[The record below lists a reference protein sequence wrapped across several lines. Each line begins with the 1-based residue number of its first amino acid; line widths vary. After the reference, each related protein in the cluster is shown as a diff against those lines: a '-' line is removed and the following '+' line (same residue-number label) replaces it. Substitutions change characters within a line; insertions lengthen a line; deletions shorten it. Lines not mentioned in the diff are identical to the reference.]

1 MSAVALSFGPAFWRQ
16 VMSAEAVSGSGPYG
30 ALSTTPDENG
40 LLLPAGFTS
49 RVVARG
55 GQPVGSTG
63 FVRPIFPDGSA
74 TFATPSGGWILV
86 TNSENP
92 PPESRNTFPGQ
103 KFGGAS
109 AIEFDAAGEI
119 VDAYWVLQGTRSNC
133 AGGPTPWGTYLS
145 CEEYDAAPG
154 ERGLVWECDPKRP
167 GPETP
172 PAVARPVL
180 GGFMHEAATVDP
192 VNGHVY
198 LTEDQ
203 KDGLFYRFIPTG
215 PKRDLSAGRLQ
226 AAKVD
231 AARGVEWLPVP
242 DPAGT
247 LLPTRQQ
254 VPDATTFN
262 GGEGCFIDGN
272 VVYVSTKGDDRIW
285 KYDIAAATMT
295 VAYDAAGSSLRGVD
309 NLAVS
314 SRSGDVLVAEDGGD
328 MEVVII
334 TPEGDVAPLLRM
346 TGIQQGTAGVIDGG
360 QPDTDPLPHAASEV
374 SGLAFSPDGT
384 RLYANSQRGYLFGV
398 TYEVTGPFRTTR

>member
-1 MSAVALSFGPAFWRQ
+1 MSAPAVAGAS
-16 VMSAEAVSGSGPYG
+16 PYG
-30 ALSTTPDENG
+30 PLSATADENG

-49 RVVARG
+49 RIVARS
-55 GQPVGSTG
+55 GQPVGPKD

-74 TFATPSGGWILV
+74 TFPTDDGGWILV

-103 KFGGAS
+103 KLGGAS
-109 AIEFDAAGEI
+109 AIRFDSAGTI

-133 AGGPTPWGTYLS
+133 AGGATPWGTYLS

-154 ERGLVWECDPKRP
+154 DRGQVWECDPFGKA
-167 GPETP
+167 
-172 PAVARPVL
+172 PAVARPLL

-192 VNGHVY
+192 QRGHVY

-203 KDGLFYRFIPTG
+203 KDGRFYRFTPTG
-215 PKRDLSAGRLQ
+215 QGRDLDAGRLH
-226 AAKVD
+226 AAVLD
-231 AARGVEWLPVP
+231 PTGAVTWVQVP
-242 DPAGT
+242 DPRGAVQ
-247 LLPTRQQ
+247 PVRQQ
-254 VPDATTFN
+254 VPAATPFN
-262 GGEGCFIDGN
+262 GGEGCYIDGD

-285 KYDIAAATMT
+285 KYDIAASTMT
-295 VAYDAAGSSLRGVD
+295 VLYEAGTSGLRGCD
-309 NLAVS
+309 NLIVS

-346 TGIQQGTAGVIDGG
+346 TGPQHGTAGLIDGG
-360 QPDTDPLPHAASEV
+360 QPDTDPAPHIASEV
-374 SGLAFSPDGT
+374 SGLAFSPDGS
-384 RLYANSQRGYLFGV
+384 RLYVNSQRGYMFGV